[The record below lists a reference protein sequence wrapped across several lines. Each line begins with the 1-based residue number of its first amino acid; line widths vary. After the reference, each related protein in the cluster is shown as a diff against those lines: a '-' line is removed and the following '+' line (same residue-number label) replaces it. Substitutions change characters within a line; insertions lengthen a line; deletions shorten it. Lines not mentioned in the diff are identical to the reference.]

1 MDREYCGYPT
11 MTSQASL
18 PQLRN
23 ALNSELTPRRL
34 LVRRIHE
41 GAIDLRVLSDQFA
54 ETDDPL
60 ALVKTALENK
70 GLSLPDRTLT
80 LLKAPDELED
90 GEEEALF
97 SQLLLGTPT
106 WADALSL
113 EPEPTPVDERKFPD
127 GVKVVAF
134 WGLKGG
140 VGRSTALSHVAL
152 LLGRRGVRVLAIDL
166 DLESPALVGT
176 LASDE
181 LRADRP
187 RFETLLRASG
197 DSSTPDSDLQEMI
210 DRALVQSVDSGALV
224 NLLGPI
230 QADPPFVRALLG
242 HLSPSVMYRGRRPA
256 LRRLLHEAIGVS
268 DAEIVLLD
276 ARSGY
281 CDESAIAVLDL
292 ADEVVLF
299 ASPAPSTYP
308 SFIPAV
314 EALERNRRARGRPA
328 VVHVVAGMMPAG
340 EQARQRILEDLQSE
354 LEEARAQVADNLATP
369 AEELPP
375 DIVVIPLDYSA
386 RIVENDGG
394 LRVSGVT
401 DGYRDLAERILP
413 PPLPRSV
420 VATETG
426 WAEKVLREAKI
437 PVPQAESEDDPE
449 LLAALFTRTPDL
461 DRFLRHDNFLV
472 RGAKGTGKSYL
483 RRICLEKQELL
494 GERHGAQQTVFVD
507 GYSAPRGGRRAK
519 PYVNQDLLRQFD
531 QKFPDRWADLWSVLS
546 LGRVLSAL
554 ELPGM
559 HWRPET
565 MTKLLKTNL
574 DALVSANTL
583 QEVER
588 TVGKLLKGKNTLAFS
603 DAWAELDEW
612 LQRNER
618 NVTLLFDDLDVALGE
633 TDDALERRRSMI
645 IGLLDQANATWFT
658 GRNLGVK
665 VFLRSDIFNGLGT
678 EEQAKYRDRG
688 FELTWRGDDIWR
700 LIIRAMSVAS
710 ETFRS
715 HLEVRGIVVSKL
727 EKMPREDWEHALELI
742 WGERMEGSGES
753 NTRTT
758 TWAEKR
764 LRDGKGRLFPRAAL
778 WLLDA
783 ALDSRRSQR
792 VERAPLLDASSLRD
806 AMPTVAERR
815 LDELLA
821 ESGIHQKEKVL
832 RLKTFKSYQNKSDF
846 VLSLT
851 NTGDDS
857 PEDTV
862 ADLESL
868 GVIEFGS
875 RRDKTSTVRIVD
887 LYAFAP
893 RLEIQ
898 RLGRR

>member
-1 MDREYCGYPT
+1 MDRKYCGYLT

-18 PQLRN
+18 PEIRN

-41 GAIDLRVLSDQFA
+41 GAIDLRVLSDRFA
-54 ETDDPL
+54 KTDDPL

-314 EALERNRRARGRPA
+314 EALED
-328 VVHVVAGMMPAG
+328 H
-340 EQARQRILEDLQSE
+340 
-354 LEEARAQVADNLATP
+354 
-369 AEELPP
+369 
-375 DIVVIPLDYSA
+375 
-386 RIVENDGG
+386 
-394 LRVSGVT
+394 
-401 DGYRDLAERILP
+401 
-413 PPLPRSV
+413 RS
-420 VATETG
+420 
-426 WAEKVLREAKI
+426 
-437 PVPQAESEDDPE
+437 
-449 LLAALFTRTPDL
+449 
-461 DRFLRHDNFLV
+461 
-472 RGAKGTGKSYL
+472 
-483 RRICLEKQELL
+483 
-494 GERHGAQQTVFVD
+494 
-507 GYSAPRGGRRAK
+507 
-519 PYVNQDLLRQFD
+519 
-531 QKFPDRWADLWSVLS
+531 
-546 LGRVLSAL
+546 
-554 ELPGM
+554 
-559 HWRPET
+559 
-565 MTKLLKTNL
+565 
-574 DALVSANTL
+574 
-583 QEVER
+583 
-588 TVGKLLKGKNTLAFS
+588 
-603 DAWAELDEW
+603 
-612 LQRNER
+612 
-618 NVTLLFDDLDVALGE
+618 
-633 TDDALERRRSMI
+633 
-645 IGLLDQANATWFT
+645 
-658 GRNLGVK
+658 
-665 VFLRSDIFNGLGT
+665 
-678 EEQAKYRDRG
+678 
-688 FELTWRGDDIWR
+688 
-700 LIIRAMSVAS
+700 
-710 ETFRS
+710 
-715 HLEVRGIVVSKL
+715 
-727 EKMPREDWEHALELI
+727 
-742 WGERMEGSGES
+742 
-753 NTRTT
+753 
-758 TWAEKR
+758 
-764 LRDGKGRLFPRAAL
+764 
-778 WLLDA
+778 
-783 ALDSRRSQR
+783 
-792 VERAPLLDASSLRD
+792 
-806 AMPTVAERR
+806 
-815 LDELLA
+815 
-821 ESGIHQKEKVL
+821 
-832 RLKTFKSYQNKSDF
+832 
-846 VLSLT
+846 
-851 NTGDDS
+851 
-857 PEDTV
+857 
-862 ADLESL
+862 
-868 GVIEFGS
+868 
-875 RRDKTSTVRIVD
+875 
-887 LYAFAP
+887 
-893 RLEIQ
+893 
-898 RLGRR
+898 